1 MRGRLEGVCRG
12 VAWGWAISRAAP
24 EAPATVEVLLAGQP
38 LGSTETLVV
47 RPDHSG
53 AAASGHRCG
62 FTFDLRPHLQGRTRG
77 VLSLRDAGTGVP
89 FGADGGMAFDL
100 DGGNGTLDRC
110 EGIDVIGWAS
120 PHGLATVG
128 LELEILVDGQVAGIA
143 VPDQPRPDLQR
154 AGALLLRTGFRFGMP
169 AAFHDGE
176 PHQVTARV
184 RATGQPLQA
193 EPLVFRARI
202 TGYVDLVDG
211 QRISGWVLNTADPM
225 GAVRFD
231 LWADGER
238 LRRNVVPDARREDV
252 ERMLPGKDS
261 AAGAIGFDIALPG
274 SLPWR
279 PEGHR
284 VELRVPGRD
293 DLLLEPVQEVPARAV
308 VGVIEALS
316 ARLMTDPGIGA
327 EFSGAARRA
336 ARDALA
342 SALAQLRERG
352 ARVQLVNDEIAQD
365 RAAPV
370 DVIMPVYKGREE
382 TLACLDSVLAAM
394 ADGPAMQL
402 IVIHDHGPD
411 LALAAD
417 LRRLAAE
424 GRFQLLENER
434 NLGFVATVNRGM
446 RLHPGRDVVLL
457 NSDTVVPR
465 DWLRRLR
472 DAAWSA
478 PNVATVTP
486 LSNRATIFSLPRTC
500 VDNDMPAGMDVHA
513 MDAIAAAR
521 NAGVRAEVPTAMGYC
536 MYIRRDAL
544 LDVGFFDEERWA
556 QGYAEENDFSLRA
569 LARGWRHLAA
579 CDLFVEHHGS
589 VSFGDEKPR
598 RVQENLARLNAI
610 YPDYPARVERFIELD
625 PIAPA
630 RGRINMA
637 LLGRLSPSWVLFISH
652 GLGGGT
658 DTAIDD
664 LRQHHER
671 EGRRVLLLRS
681 TPSGRME
688 LLPLIKPHDTTL
700 VTEYP
705 ESTPLELIA
714 EQLRELGIVGVH
726 VHHDLGFAGDIWQL
740 PKLLGLPFEATLHD
754 YYAICPRVTMIDA
767 SSRYCGDPEVA
778 VCEGCVKTAPRL
790 DRTAQALLARAG
802 GSVAGWRSFHAER
815 LQAATRVVAPSQDA
829 TTRLAR
835 HLPGVALQCEPHPE
849 AATPVPAH
857 RGDPKR
863 IAVIGAIGPHKG
875 VDLLYDAAAL
885 AQHLGLPLHFVVI
898 GYTSREDDFAL
909 LDNVE
914 ITGRYRAQD
923 LPRLLETTGCGT
935 ALFLSVWP
943 ETFSYTLSEAWRAGL
958 RPLALDIGAQAER
971 IRERGDGRLIPFP
984 ATSRSVLQA
993 LTSEL
998 P

>member
-24 EAPATVEVLLAGQP
+24 EAPATVELLLDGQP
-38 LGSTETLVV
+38 LGRAETLVV

-53 AAASGHRCG
+53 AVASGHRCG
-62 FTFDLRPHLQGRTRG
+62 FTFDLRPHLRGRARG
-77 VLSLRDAGTGVP
+77 VLSLRDALTGVP
-89 FGADGGMAFDL
+89 FGADGGLAFDL
-100 DGGNGTLDRC
+100 DGGNGALDRS
-110 EGIDVIGWAS
+110 EGIDVVGWVS
-120 PHGLATVG
+120 PHGLGTAP
-128 LELEILVDGQVAGIA
+128 LALEILVDGRVAGIA
-143 VPDQPRPDLQR
+143 MPDQPRPDLQR

-169 AAFHDGE
+169 AAFLDGE

-193 EPLVFRARI
+193 EPVEFRARVV
-202 TGYVDLVDG
+202 GFVDRADE
-211 QRISGWVLNTADPM
+211 QRVSGWVMNLLDPLSP
-225 GAVRFD
+225 VRFD
-231 LWADGER
+231 LWVDGER
-238 LRRNVVPDARREDV
+238 HRRGVMPEGRREDV
-252 ERMLPGKDS
+252 ERSLLGKDG
-261 AAGAIGFDIALPG
+261 AAGPIGFDIALSG
-274 SLPWR
+274 TRPWR

-284 VELRVPGRD
+284 VELRVPGHD

-308 VGVIEALS
+308 VGVMEALS
-316 ARLMTDPGIGA
+316 ARLMTDPALGRD
-327 EFSGAARRA
+327 FSSAARRA
-336 ARDALA
+336 ARDSLAAALD
-342 SALAQLRERG
+342 QLRQRG
-352 ARVQLVNDEIAQD
+352 AGAQLVNDQQPQD
-365 RAAPV
+365 PAAPV

-382 TLACLDSVLAAM
+382 TLACLQSVLAAM
-394 ADGPAMQL
+394 DDGPAMQL

-411 LALAAD
+411 LALAND

-500 VDNDMPAGMDVHA
+500 VDNDMPAGLDVHA
-513 MDAIAAAR
+513 IDAIAAAR
-521 NAGVRAEVPTAMGYC
+521 NPGVRAEVPTAMGYC

-544 LDVGFFDEERWA
+544 LDVGYFDEERWA
-556 QGYAEENDFSLRA
+556 QGYAEENDFSVRA
-569 LARGWRHLAA
+569 LARGWCHLAA

-598 RVQENLARLNAI
+598 RVQENLARLNAL
-610 YPDYPARVERFIELD
+610 YPDYPARIERFIELD

-630 RGRINMA
+630 RARINMV
-637 LLGRLSPSWVLFISH
+637 LLKRLSPSWLLFISH

-664 LRQHHER
+664 LRQRHAR
-671 EGRRVLLLRS
+671 EGRSVLLLRS

-688 LLPLIKPHDTTL
+688 LLPLVKPHDTTL

-714 EQLRELGIVGVH
+714 LQLRELDIGGVH

-740 PKLLGLPFEATLHD
+740 PKLLGLPFEVTLHD
-754 YYAICPRVTMIDA
+754 YHAVCPRVTMIDG
-767 SSRYCGDPEVA
+767 SGQYCGDPEVA
-778 VCEGCVKTAPRL
+778 VCERCVKTMPRL
-790 DRTAQALLARAG
+790 DRMAQQQLMQAG
-802 GSVAGWRSFHAER
+802 GSVAGWRRFHIER

-829 TTRLAR
+829 TARLAR
-835 HLPGVALQCEPHPE
+835 HLPGVSVLCEPHPE

-857 RGDPKR
+857 RGNPQR

-875 VDLLYDAAAL
+875 VDLLHDTAAL
-885 AQHLGLPLHFVVI
+885 AQQLGLPLHFVVI

-914 ITGRYRAQD
+914 ITGRYRAED
-923 LPRLLETTGCGT
+923 LPRLLETSDCGT

-984 ATSRSVLQA
+984 ATPRSVLQA
-993 LTSEL
+993 LTSQ
-998 P
+998 